1 MSPLVWSWLLVTLG
15 AVGMWMA
22 GRRMRSGWA
31 VAIVNEALWILYALE
46 TGQYGFV
53 AGAVLYII
61 VFARNWLRWR
71 A

>member
-31 VAIVNEALWILYALE
+31 VAIVNEALWIVYALE

-53 AGAVLYII
+53 AGAMLYII

>member
-1 MSPLVWSWLLVTLG
+1 VSPLVWSWLLVTLG

-31 VAIVNEALWILYALE
+31 VAIVNEALWIVYALQ

-53 AGAVLYII
+53 AGAMLYII

>member
-1 MSPLVWSWLLVTLG
+1 
-15 AVGMWMA
+15 MWMA

-31 VAIVNEALWILYALE
+31 VAIVNEALWIVYALE

-53 AGAVLYII
+53 AGAMLYII

>member
-1 MSPLVWSWLLVTLG
+1 VSPLVWSWLLVTVG

-31 VAIVNEALWILYALE
+31 VAIVNEALWIVYALQ

-53 AGAVLYII
+53 AGAMLYMV

>member
-31 VAIVNEALWILYALE
+31 VAIVNEALWIVYALQ

-53 AGAVLYII
+53 AGAMLYII